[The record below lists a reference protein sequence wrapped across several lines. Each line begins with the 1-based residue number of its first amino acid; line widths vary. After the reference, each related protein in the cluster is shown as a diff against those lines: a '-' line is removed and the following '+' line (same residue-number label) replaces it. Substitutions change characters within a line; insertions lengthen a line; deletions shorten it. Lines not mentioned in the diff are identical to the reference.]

1 MIPGRRKRSTAQ
13 RLLGAAEARW
23 PNANLS
29 SMLSL
34 NHWAYTSAESSLG
47 TIVDSATGPGSV
59 GGKSGLAASGIDWTG
74 ARATLNI
81 VRAMILLILFRLR
94 HACL

>member
-1 MIPGRRKRSTAQ
+1 MGEIQPEKCEGRELTKDQLA
-13 RLLGAAEARW
+13 
-23 PNANLS
+23 
-29 SMLSL
+29 
-34 NHWAYTSAESSLG
+34 SAESSLG

-81 VRAMILLILFRLR
+81 VRAWIL
-94 HACL
+94 

>member
-1 MIPGRRKRSTAQ
+1 VIPGRRKRSTAK

-47 TIVDSATGPGSV
+47 TIVDSVTGPGSV

-81 VRAMILLILFRLR
+81 VRARILSHYIRIVN
-94 HACL
+94 ACR

>member
-1 MIPGRRKRSTAQ
+1 MIPGRRKRSTAK

-47 TIVDSATGPGSV
+47 TIVDSATGLYRTDY
-59 GGKSGLAASGIDWTG
+59 SGRGELAARQMHL
-74 ARATLNI
+74 AKFLRALG
-81 VRAMILLILFRLR
+81 RL
-94 HACL
+94 AS